1 MFLTKKFL
9 LVNFKIYL
17 SVEAARFVYENR
29 YAPYDVCKT
38 PCESMKVYTS
48 LKYKINDINDP
59 SVTIIFPRYIT
70 VTIETFVHSFITL
83 GNMKYYSHCPVSK
96 FSDLVAELG
105 GYLGMILGVSLLHLE
120 NVFESIDKQSKID
133 NTLYVKENV

>member
-1 MFLTKKFL
+1 
-9 LVNFKIYL
+9 
-17 SVEAARFVYENR
+17 
-29 YAPYDVCKT
+29 
-38 PCESMKVYTS
+38 MKVYTS

-83 GNMKYYSHCPVSK
+83 GNIKYYSSCPATK
-96 FSDLVAELG
+96 FFDLVAELG

>member
-1 MFLTKKFL
+1 MLA
-9 LVNFKIYL
+9 VCKIIF
-17 SVEAARFVYENR
+17 SFEAAQFVYEKR
-29 YAPYDVCKT
+29 YASYDTCKT
-38 PCESMKVYTS
+38 PCETMKVYTS

-83 GNMKYYSHCPVSK
+83 GNMKYYGSCTATK
-96 FSDLVAELG
+96 FFDLVAELG

-120 NVFESIDKQSKID
+120 NVFQSIDKQSKID
-133 NTLYVKENV
+133 KTLYAKENV

>member
-1 MFLTKKFL
+1 
-9 LVNFKIYL
+9 
-17 SVEAARFVYENR
+17 
-29 YAPYDVCKT
+29 
-38 PCESMKVYTS
+38 MKVYTS

-83 GNMKYYSHCPVSK
+83 GNMKYYGSCPVLK
-96 FSDLVAELG
+96 FFDLVAELG

>member
-1 MFLTKKFL
+1 
-9 LVNFKIYL
+9 
-17 SVEAARFVYENR
+17 
-29 YAPYDVCKT
+29 
-38 PCESMKVYTS
+38 MKVYTS

-83 GNMKYYSHCPVSK
+83 GKMKYYIVLVLLRSFFH
-96 FSDLVAELG
+96 LVAELG